1 MTDDS
6 KVALAFSGG
15 LDTTVCVPL
24 LEEEYDYDEVIGVTV
39 DVGQPEEEFAE
50 AEETAEAL
58 DLDHY
63 VVDATEAFAEQCLDA
78 VKANATYQGYPLGT
92 ALARPV
98 IAEAI
103 LEVAEDE
110 DCDALAHGCTGKG
123 NDQLRF
129 EAVWRESDLEV
140 VAPVRELG
148 LTREWEM
155 EYAEE
160 LDLPVEGGNEGDWSI
175 DTNLW
180 SRSVEGADLEDP
192 GYVPPEEVYEWTDA
206 PGAKG
211 IGVGETE
218 NGAFETIEITF
229 EQGYPVAIDT
239 VEETSTSPQPP
250 VEDGEEMAAVELIE
264 YLNDLAGSHGVGRT
278 DVMEDR
284 MLGLKV
290 RENYEHPAATT
301 LLNAHESLE
310 GLVLTQEERTFK
322 KQVDQQW
329 AEKAYEGLLSAP
341 LVDALDGFIDATQEK
356 VTGTVTIKFEGGQAR
371 PVGRESDYAVY
382 SESAASFNT
391 ESVGDIAQGD
401 ATGVAKYHGF
411 QSRLA
416 NAAAK
421 EVTVSEAKESEKD
434 AEAKKEE
441 LLADGGSDADGSDA
455 EGENGDSE
463 EN

>member
-1 MTDDS
+1 MTDKS

-24 LEEEYDYDEVIGVTV
+24 LEKEYDHDEVIGVTV
-39 DVGQPEEEFAE
+39 DVGQPAEEFDE

-63 VVDATEAFAEQCLDA
+63 VVDAKDAFAEQCLDA
-78 VKANATYQGYPLGT
+78 VAANATYQGYPLGT

-103 LEVAEDE
+103 LDVAKDE
-110 DCDALAHGCTGKG
+110 DCDAIAHGCTGKG

-140 VAPVRELG
+140 IAPVRELG

-155 EYAEE
+155 EYADQK
-160 LDLPVEGGNEGDWSI
+160 DLPVEGGNEGDWSI

-180 SRSVEGADLEDP
+180 SRSVEGDDLEDP
-192 GYVPPEEVYEWTDA
+192 GYVPPEDIYEWTDA
-206 PGAKG
+206 PGGKN
-211 IGVGETE
+211 V
-218 NGAFETIEITF
+218 ETIEIAF
-229 EQGYPVAIDT
+229 EEGKPVAID
-239 VEETSTSPQPP
+239 
-250 VEDGEEMAAVELIE
+250 GEELPAVQLIE

-278 DVMEDR
+278 DMMEDR

-301 LLNAHESLE
+301 LLNAHEALE
-310 GLVLTQEERTFK
+310 GLVLTEEERAFK
-322 KQVDQQW
+322 TQVDQQW

-341 LVDALDGFIDATQEK
+341 LVDALDGFVDTTQQK
-356 VTGTVTIKFEGGQAR
+356 VTGTVTVKFEGGQAR

-391 ESVGDIAQGD
+391 ESVDGIAQSD

-416 NAAAK
+416 N
-421 EVTVSEAKESEKD
+421 EVTAN
-434 AEAKKEE
+434 AETKKAE
-441 LLADGGSDADGSDA
+441 LLADGGDDA
-455 EGENGDSE
+455 ETE
-463 EN
+463 E